1 MRFRVAVVTPYF
13 REDRPTLE
21 RCIESVRRQ
30 TVKADH
36 FIVADGFAQNW
47 IDQAG
52 VRHIRLDQPY
62 GDAGGTP
69 RAIGSILAAADQYDA
84 IALLDADNWYDA
96 VHVEYCMEAARMTG
110 NEIDY
115 VVARRR
121 LVRPDGSIIDIPQEP
136 IEDHVDT
143 SCYFLLNGSYHMLSI
158 WALIPKPI
166 APIHDRIFYAALKT
180 AGLRKAI
187 SERTTV
193 NYQCMYAMVYQAI
206 GEQPPPGAKPNFDGS
221 QLKRW
226 RESLS
231 PRDLVIA
238 ERLMHLR
245 LQS

>member
-36 FIVADGFAQNW
+36 FLVADGSAQNW

-52 VRHIRLDQPY
+52 VRHIRLDKAY

-96 VHVEYCMEAARMTG
+96 VHVEYCLETARMTC

-143 SCYFLLNGSYHMLSI
+143 SCYFLLKGSYHMLSI
-158 WALIPKPI
+158 WALIPKPLP
-166 APIHDRIFYAALKT
+166 PIHDGIFHAALKT

-187 SERTTV
+187 SECTTV

-206 GEQPPPGAKPNFDGS
+206 GEQP
-221 QLKRW
+221 
-226 RESLS
+226 S
-231 PRDLVIA
+231 PRQNQTSTDHNSSVG
-238 ERLMHLR
+238 ENR
-245 LQS
+245 